1 MKYFEKDFL
10 IPIFTKH
17 ARNGLFSILVL
28 GMFLLSGCGSK
39 EVEQTEMAISNT
51 PASFNRVFGI
61 GRIEPELKILEL
73 TSETN
78 GNIQKIYFQ
87 PGQIVQAGQKIIEL
101 TNEIEQAKVAQA
113 LAKIKVQT
121 SNIEAARARLAGA
134 KVKTDFAK
142 SNLERARRLFEQNAE
157 AKFNYETAETDYQ
170 SLIQDV
176 KRLEAEVATAES
188 LLKENQAAYQL
199 TQAELNRKFITA
211 LTDGQILSLD
221 VTIGSLIS
229 VGVPFGTFAP
239 NSALSAWCE
248 IDELYA
254 PSVHPNQ
261 KAFLRSQGM
270 ADTLAWGKVSFTG
283 PYLRKK
289 SIFSDDV
296 GVLEDRRVREVR
308 ILIEPKTEI
317 LFGTRVECV
326 IITE

>member
-1 MKYFEKDFL
+1 MMKYFEKLFL
-10 IPIFTKH
+10 LLIFKKH
-17 ARNGLFSILVL
+17 ARNGLFSILVG
-28 GMFLLSGCGSK
+28 GMLLLSGCGSK
-39 EVEQTEMAISNT
+39 ELEQAETTINM
-51 PASFNRVFGI
+51 PASVNRVFGP

-78 GNIQKIYFQ
+78 GTIQKIYFQ
-87 PGQIVQAGQKIIEL
+87 PGQFAQAGQKIIEL

-121 SNIEAARARLAGA
+121 FNIEAARARLAA
-134 KVKTDFAK
+134 TKVQTDFAK

-157 AKFNYETAETDYQ
+157 AKFNYETAETEYQ
-170 SLIQDV
+170 SLTQEV
-176 KRLEAEVATAES
+176 KRLEAELATAEGS
-188 LLKENQAAYQL
+188 LKENQAAYQL
-199 TQAELNRKFITA
+199 ARAELNRKFITA
-211 LTDGQILSLD
+211 PTDGQILSLD

-254 PSVHPNQ
+254 PLVHPEQ

-270 ADTLAWGKVSFTG
+270 ADTLAWGKVSFVG

-308 ILIEPKTEI
+308 ILLEPEAKI

-326 IITE
+326 IITD